1 MLSLTSS
8 QCAEIISRVCEIH
21 EADESQLSVVT
32 ADESRILVEAPAGYG
47 KTKTLV
53 GRIAHQIAKRNVAYP
68 KKIMALTFSV
78 NAAYKIRKDVSL
90 LLPEIIGTKG
100 RQTEILSSLIQISNY
115 HGLSRRLLSIYGSPY
130 STGLT
135 NISRLKIVDDTNER
149 DLSSS
154 CGLNESEVGIMKDFV
169 EAVKSA
175 NEGNIANLETDY
187 NNALIKKIIPS
198 GYITYNGLLTLT
210 NEVFVS
216 NKHVLEHYK
225 SVFGMF
231 VVDEFQDTNYLAW
244 RIVKKLCS
252 SESGAMLLGDS
263 LQRIY
268 GFIGAIP
275 NLLDRATAE
284 LSLTKMSLNKNHRF
298 AAGTSMHMLD
308 ASIRQIAENPTSPKI
323 SAVAEVPHKFS
334 GNQGQESDW
343 IANQIKTIVDA
354 DSKTRVGVLIKG
366 RSANAD
372 KIWEALVTANVGAFW
387 GLFTDED
394 PSYIRFHFES
404 LKAFNSTIKDSNV
417 FSKKN
422 IDSIVTQVQ
431 ASATTKEQRIFESLS
446 ELLRIFLE
454 RIQTQSRELNFEQK
468 VELVEDCLV
477 NRSLRQTIE
486 YLSHKVVMTTVHGA
500 KGLEWDYVFI
510 PDMEKSSFPSYYGL
524 CQTCLHG
531 TDCKI
536 QITSK
541 NKDQFLAELSVFYVA
556 ATRARTHLILSSS
569 NLQIGRNGNNSV
581 NQSCFLSLP
590 GIRKRSIANISE
602 LSS

>member
-8 QCAEIISRVCEIH
+8 QCSEIIAKVRAIH
-21 EADESQLSVVT
+21 GDDESQLSVVT
-32 ADESRILVEAPAGYG
+32 ADELRILVEAPAGYG

-53 GRIAHQIAKRNVAYP
+53 SRIAHQIAKRNVSYP

-90 LLPEIIGTKG
+90 LLPEILGTKG
-100 RQTEILSSLIQISNY
+100 RQTETLGSLIQISNY

-135 NISRLKIVDDTNER
+135 NISRLKIVDDSNER

-154 CGLNESEVGIMKDFV
+154 CGLNEKEVGIMKDFV
-169 EAVKSA
+169 EAVKLA
-175 NEGNIANLETDY
+175 NEKNIVALESQY
-187 NNALIKKIIPS
+187 NDTLIKKILPS
-198 GYITYNGLLTLT
+198 GYITYNGLLNLT
-210 NEVFVS
+210 NEVFAS
-216 NKHVLEHYK
+216 NNHVLEHYR
-225 SVFGMF
+225 SIFGMF

-252 SESGAMLLGDS
+252 SESGVMLLGDS

-275 NLLDRATAE
+275 NLLDRATSE
-284 LSLTKMSLNKNHRF
+284 LSLSRMSLSKNHRF
-298 AAGTSMHMLD
+298 AVGTSMHMLD
-308 ASIRQIAENPTSPKI
+308 ASIRRIAEDPISPKVL
-323 SAVAEVPHKFS
+323 STAEVPHKFS

-343 IANQIKTIVDA
+343 IANQIKTITEA
-354 DSKTRVGVLIKG
+354 DSNIRVGVLIKG
-366 RSANAD
+366 RSGNAD
-372 KIWEALVTANVGAFW
+372 KIWEALVATNVGAFW

-394 PSYIRFHFES
+394 PTYIRFHFES
-404 LKAFNSTIKDSNV
+404 LKAFNSTIKVSNV

-422 IDSIVTQVQ
+422 IDLIISQVQ
-431 ASATTKEQRIFESLS
+431 ASATVKEQRTFESLS
-446 ELLRIFLE
+446 ELLKIFLE
-454 RIQTQSRELNFEQK
+454 RIQIQNRELNFEQK

-477 NRSLRQTIE
+477 NRSLKQTIE

-531 TDCKI
+531 TNCKI
-536 QITSK
+536 QITTK

-556 ATRARTHLILSSS
+556 ATRAKTHLVLSSS
-569 NLQIGRNGNNSV
+569 NLQIGRNGNNAI

-590 GIRKRSIANISE
+590 GIKKRPISNVSE
-602 LSS
+602 LN